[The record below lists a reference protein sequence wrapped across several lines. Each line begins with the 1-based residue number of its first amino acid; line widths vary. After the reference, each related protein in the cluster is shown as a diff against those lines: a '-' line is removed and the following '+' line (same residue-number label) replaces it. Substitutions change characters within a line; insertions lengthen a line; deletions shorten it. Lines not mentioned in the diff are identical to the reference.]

1 MQKNKVAAFLK
12 AYAVVNAVCGVL
24 LVLFVIAEAATVTL
38 VSLWFAVGAVAAM
51 AAALLGASAWVQFGI
66 FALVSTV
73 LLLLLRPLVRRY
85 VTPKLTATNADSVIG
100 TVGLV
105 TVAIDNTAGTGQVK
119 LGGLYWTAR
128 STTGAPIP
136 LDAQVRVDRIS
147 GVKVYVTPV
156 TVSAPVSSPV

>member
-1 MQKNKVAAFLK
+1 M
-12 AYAVVNAVCGVL
+12 
-24 LVLFVIAEAATVTL
+24 LFR
-38 VSLWFAVGAVAAM
+38 S
-51 AAALLGASAWVQFGI
+51 
-66 FALVSTV
+66 VSTV

-136 LDAQVRVDRIS
+136 LDTQVRVDRIS

>member
-1 MQKNKVAAFLK
+1 MYWAAMIWL
-12 AYAVVNAVCGVL
+12 VL

-136 LDAQVRVDRIS
+136 LDTQVRVDRIS

-156 TVSAPVSSPV
+156 TVSAHVSSPV

>member
-1 MQKNKVAAFLK
+1 MYWAAMIWL
-12 AYAVVNAVCGVL
+12 VL

-128 STTGAPIP
+128 STT
-136 LDAQVRVDRIS
+136 QVRVDRIS

>member
-1 MQKNKVAAFLK
+1 MYWAAMIWL
-12 AYAVVNAVCGVL
+12 VL

-38 VSLWFAVGAVAAM
+38 VSLWFAVGALAAM

-66 FALVSTV
+66 FALVSMV

-136 LDAQVRVDRIS
+136 LDTQVRVDRIS

>member
-1 MQKNKVAAFLK
+1 MYWAAMIWL
-12 AYAVVNAVCGVL
+12 VL

-105 TVAIDNTAGTGQVK
+105 TVAIDNTAGTGPSP
-119 LGGLYWTAR
+119 W
-128 STTGAPIP
+128 IP
-136 LDAQVRVDRIS
+136 RF
-147 GVKVYVTPV
+147 G
-156 TVSAPVSSPV
+156 

>member
-1 MQKNKVAAFLK
+1 MYWAAMIWL
-12 AYAVVNAVCGVL
+12 VL

-38 VSLWFAVGAVAAM
+38 VSLWFAVGALVAM
-51 AAALLGASAWVQFGI
+51 AAALLGASAWIQVGV
-66 FALVSTV
+66 FALVSLV

-85 VTPKLTATNADSVIG
+85 ITPKLTATNADSVIG

-136 LDAQVRVDRIS
+136 LDTQVRVDRIS
-147 GVKVYVTPV
+147 GVKVYVTPAA
-156 TVSAPVSSPV
+156 VSAPVSSAV